1 MKNNNGTAY
10 TTAEFLLQ
18 IKAIKLDVKN
28 PFTWTSGIISPIYC
42 DNRKTLSYPKIRTYI
57 RQELVKLINE
67 NFGTIDL
74 IAGVATGA
82 IAQGALV
89 AQDFGLPFAYVRS
102 AKKGHGLANQIE
114 GVVESG
120 QSVVVVEDLVSTG
133 KSSLAA
139 VQALKDAGCN
149 VKGMVAIF
157 TYSLKEAE
165 KNFEKAKVLLYT
177 LTDYETLIEKA
188 IERDYVSETDIKSL
202 LSWKE
207 NPKQWGKPS

>member
-1 MKNNNGTAY
+1 MKNNNDTAL

-18 IKAIKLDVKN
+18 IKAIKLDLKN

-57 RQELVKLINE
+57 RQELVKIINE
-67 NFGTIDL
+67 QFGTIDL

-89 AQDFGLPFAYVRS
+89 AQDLGLPFVYVRS
-102 AKKGHGLANQIE
+102 TKKGHGLANQIE

-120 QSVVVVEDLVSTG
+120 QSVVVIEDLVSTG

-139 VQALKDAGCN
+139 VSALKEAGCN

-157 TYSLKEAE
+157 TYGLKEAE
-165 KNFEKAKVLLYT
+165 NNFHKAQVQLHT
-177 LTDYETLIEKA
+177 LTNYGVLIEKA
-188 IERDYVSETDIKSL
+188 IERGYVSESDLQSL
-202 LSWKE
+202 ISWKE
-207 NPKQWGKPS
+207 KPSAWGKSK